1 MEAATGARR
10 RSASLALRTV
20 RRRPDLWLPAGVATL
35 AGATVAF
42 GWIARADGV
51 RLGAGL
57 APLLAD
63 WRPVLP
69 PSAMPALA
77 LLAAGV
83 LAAPRLGSLGRGPW
97 QFALAT
103 LGLGLALRL
112 ALGTARRGPDGLY
125 AVYEL
130 GNHEA
135 ANEYLPAL
143 PAFEFG
149 TRFFLDTFAEI
160 GASLPVHAIGHP
172 PGLLVTIHRLGI
184 DDAQGMAALTIGV
197 GALSIP
203 LAYLLGRALLDERRA
218 RIATLL
224 YVFAPSAVLYG
235 ATSADALYATLAL
248 TAAVPLALATRR
260 RPAGGATA
268 TGASAFA
275 LASFFSYA
283 NLAVGA
289 WAGLVAWQRAGLGR
303 AALVAGACGLAL
315 VAFYGALQLTTGYDP
330 IGVLEATENVY
341 REGIAGR
348 RPYEFWVL
356 GSPTAFLVAL
366 GLPIAW
372 FMLRSAGAG
381 VPAARALLA
390 VLVIAALLG
399 FAKAETE
406 RIFLFLVPL
415 ACVAAAATLPERRL
429 TLVLGA
435 LAAQA
440 LATELLLYT
449 VW

>member
-1 MEAATGARR
+1 VPAIQAAAGALRLARR
-10 RSASLALRTV
+10 RA
-20 RRRPDLWLPAGVATL
+20 DLVLPVGVAACATATL
-35 AGATVAF
+35 AF
-42 GWIARADGV
+42 GLIARASGV

-63 WRPVLP
+63 WRPVLR
-69 PSAMPALA
+69 PSALPAIL
-77 LLAAGV
+77 LLAGGV
-83 LAAPRLGSLGRGPW
+83 LAAPRIRSARLTPW
-97 QFALAT
+97 QFALAA
-103 LGLGLALRL
+103 LSLGLALRL
-112 ALGTARRGPDGLY
+112 ALGMARRGADGLY

-172 PGLLVTIHRLGI
+172 PGLLLIMHWLGI
-184 DDAQGMAALTIGV
+184 DDAPGMAALTIGV

-203 LAYLLGRALLDERRA
+203 LTYLLGRALLDERRA
-218 RIATLL
+218 RIVTLL
-224 YVFAPSAVLYG
+224 YVFAPSAMLYG

-248 TAAVPLALATRR
+248 LAGVPLARAASR
-260 RPAGGATA
+260 GGLGA
-268 TGASAFA
+268 TGAGASTFA

-289 WAGLVAWQRAGLGR
+289 WAALLAWQRAGLRR
-303 AALVAGACGLAL
+303 AAVIAASCGLAL
-315 VAFYGALQLTTGYDP
+315 LAFYGVLHLATGYDP
-330 IGVLEATENVY
+330 IGVLAATETVY
-341 REGIAGR
+341 REGIASR

-366 GLPIAW
+366 GLPISW
-372 FMLRSAGAG
+372 FMLRSAGTG
-381 VPAARALLA
+381 VPAARALVA
-390 VLVIAALLG
+390 VLAIAALLG

-415 ACVAAAATLPERRL
+415 ACAAAAASLPERRL
-429 TLVLGA
+429 PLVLGA

>member
-1 MEAATGARR
+1 MEAATGALRLARR
-10 RSASLALRTV
+10 RR
-20 RRRPDLWLPAGVATL
+20 DLWLPAGVAAL
-35 AGATVAF
+35 AAATVAF
-42 GWIARADGV
+42 GWIARANGV

-63 WRPVLP
+63 WRPVAR
-69 PSAMPALA
+69 PSALPAVA
-77 LLAAGV
+77 LLAGGA
-83 LAAPRLGSLGRGPW
+83 LAAPRLRSARLRPW
-97 QFALAT
+97 QFALAA

-112 ALGTARRGPDGLY
+112 ALGIARRGADGLY

-149 TRFFLDTFAEI
+149 ARFFLDTFAEI
-160 GASLPVHAIGHP
+160 GTSLPVHAIGHP
-172 PGLLVTIHRLGI
+172 PGLLVTMHWLGI
-184 DDAQGMAALTIGV
+184 DGAPGMAALTIGA

-248 TAAVPLALATRR
+248 TAAAPLAFATRR
-260 RPAGGATA
+260 PARGAAA

-275 LASFFSYA
+275 VASFFSYA
-283 NLAVGA
+283 NLAIGA
-289 WAGLVAWQRAGLGR
+289 WATLLAWQRAGRWR
-303 AALVAGACGLAL
+303 AAVIAASCGLAL
-315 VAFYGALQLTTGYDP
+315 VAFYGALHFATGYDP
-330 IGVLEATENVY
+330 IGVLGATETVY

-348 RPYEFWVL
+348 RPYEFWVF

-390 VLVIAALLG
+390 VLAIAALPG

-415 ACVAAAATLPERRL
+415 ACAAAAATLPERRL
-429 TLVLGA
+429 PLVLGA